1 MNIKEQEI
9 VTQLKLGNEKA
20 FRYLFD
26 NHYTL
31 LCHIAVEFLKDDFLA
46 ETVVGDV
53 IFHIWEKRETLD
65 IQTSIRAYLVQSVRN
80 RCINYLRQEYV
91 VKETRFAKGDD
102 LIQADELMPVSEN
115 YPLATLLEKELEQEI
130 KRSIASLPEEC
141 RVVFEKSRFENMKYQ
156 EIAIFL
162 NISVNTVK
170 YHIKNALSKLNTDLS
185 KYLVTLF
192 LLCFQSGLMRWY
204 SFKVRFLILPLK
216 KYYLF
221 F

>member
-1 MNIKEQEI
+1 MNITEQEI
-9 VTQLKLGNEKA
+9 VTQLKQGNEKA
-20 FRYLFD
+20 FRFLFD

-65 IQTSIRAYLVQSVRN
+65 IQTSIRAYLVQSVRY

-102 LIQADELMPVSEN
+102 LTQADELMPVSEN

-130 KRSIASLPEEC
+130 KRSIASLPDEC

-156 EIAIFL
+156 EIATIL
-162 NISVNTVK
+162 DISVNTVK

-192 LLCFQSGLMRWY
+192 LFS
-204 SFKVRFLILPLK
+204 ILTGIMH
-216 KYYLF
+216 
-221 F
+221 

>member
-1 MNIKEQEI
+1 MNITEQDI
-9 VTQLKLGNEKA
+9 VSQLKHGNEKA

-46 ETVVGDV
+46 ETMVGDV
-53 IFHIWEKRETLD
+53 IFHIWEKHETLD
-65 IQTSIRAYLVQSVRN
+65 IQTSLRAYLVQSVRN
-80 RCINYLRQEYV
+80 HCINYLRQEYV

-102 LIQADELMPVSEN
+102 LIQADELMPVSEI
-115 YPLATLLEKELEQEI
+115 YPLAILFEKELEQEI
-130 KRSIASLPEEC
+130 KRSIAGLPDEC

-156 EIAIFL
+156 EIATIL

-185 KYLVTLF
+185 KYLVTLLF
-192 LLCFQSGLMRWY
+192 LSIQ
-204 SFKVRFLILPLK
+204 
-216 KYYLF
+216 
-221 F
+221 